1 MQRRNRARVG
11 EIESPKQKNVGKRRK
26 LRNRISLDKLELVGK
41 IDKTRIN
48 ILTRDEFIRFLDEE
62 TETWLYFF
70 VRACV
75 CV

>member
-1 MQRRNRARVG
+1 M
-11 EIESPKQKNVGKRRK
+11 
-26 LRNRISLDKLELVGK
+26 RNRINLDKLELVEK

-70 VRACV
+70 VRVCV
-75 CV
+75 CVYFLEYMNALATRKEKINKN